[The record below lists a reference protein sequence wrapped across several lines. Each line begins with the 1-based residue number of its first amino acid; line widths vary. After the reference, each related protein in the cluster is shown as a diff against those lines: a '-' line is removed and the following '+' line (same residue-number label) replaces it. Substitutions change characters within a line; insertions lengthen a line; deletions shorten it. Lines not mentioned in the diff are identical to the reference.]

1 MMFSR
6 LQRGL
11 VYGAIMNNPTI
22 AELVATLANELRR
35 VHPGTLPRVA
45 YTLDEIAAMCGV
57 SKRVVE
63 GQIEIGALKTKRIG
77 RALFVTARELERWL
91 NHG

>member
-35 VHPGTLPRVA
+35 VQPVTLPRVA

-77 RALFVTARELERWL
+77 RTLCVTARELERWL

>member
-1 MMFSR
+1 MMCPR
-6 LQRGL
+6 LQRGPFI
-11 VYGAIMNNPTI
+11 GAFMNQPTI
-22 AELVATLANELRR
+22 AELVATLATELRR
-35 VHPGTLPRVA
+35 VQPVTLPRVA

-63 GQIEIGALKTKRIG
+63 GQVEIGSLKTRRIG
-77 RALFVTARELERWL
+77 KGLFVTARELERWL

>member
-1 MMFSR
+1 MIVER
-6 LQRGL
+6 LQRGPFI
-11 VYGAIMNNPTI
+11 GALMNQPTI
-22 AELVATLANELRR
+22 AELVATLATELRR
-35 VHPGTLPRVA
+35 VQPVTLPRVA

-77 RALFVTARELERWL
+77 KGLFVTARELERWL